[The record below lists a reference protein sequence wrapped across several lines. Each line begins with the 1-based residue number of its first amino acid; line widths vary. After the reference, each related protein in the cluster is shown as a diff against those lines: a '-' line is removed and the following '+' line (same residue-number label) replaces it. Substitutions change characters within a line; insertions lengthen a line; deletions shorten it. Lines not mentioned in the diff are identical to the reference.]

1 VLFWPQYS
9 LSNVRTNW
17 GAIAVLQLEILLIV
31 EHIFSD
37 VADGQTHDTLCVE
50 AAELML
56 TITKIIK
63 CAIFDILL
71 KASKR

>member
-1 VLFWPQYS
+1 M
-9 LSNVRTNW
+9 RTNW

-63 CAIFDILL
+63 CAIFDI
-71 KASKR
+71 